1 MSSNKNFQTFCGDT
15 HDYKSPLCDLDFLHK
30 FLQCLHNSKQLDDF
44 NRLVQN
50 LCNGCILLH
59 NIAWKSTLQI
69 GQYFSCSTTTL
80 MRYDPECVEF
90 YACLYLLFGNSILNV
105 LCGPGHFSDVVTQ
118 NYGRGKYN
126 PKRSKVNFA
135 VPSLRVLHNVKTTYP

>member
-1 MSSNKNFQTFCGDT
+1 MPLLQQNTRRHLNNHDLYLQEKSQSVATETVTSSNKNFQTFCGDT
-15 HDYKSPLCDLDFLHK
+15 HDYKSPLCDSDFLHK

-50 LCNGCILLH
+50 LCDGCIPLH
-59 NIAWKSTLQI
+59 NLVWKSALQI
-69 GQYFSCSTTTL
+69 GLYFSCSTMTL

-105 LCGPGHFSDVVTQ
+105 LHGPGHFSDVVT
-118 NYGRGKYN
+118 
-126 PKRSKVNFA
+126 
-135 VPSLRVLHNVKTTYP
+135 